1 MAVTPSLQNDIRRI
15 PGNLLLV
22 DRMHIGV
29 AGMQGFTGK
38 VVIVECT
45 GENGETVAL
54 ALVEEALSALLDGL
68 AQAKDQMESE

>member
-29 AGMQGFTGK
+29 AGLQGFAGK
-38 VVIVECT
+38 VVIAECT
-45 GENGETVAL
+45 GDNGETIAL
-54 ALVEEALSALLDGL
+54 ALVEEALNALIDGL
-68 AQAKDQMESE
+68 QQAREQMGSE